1 MLNKIIINIMLI
13 FLSSTAI
20 SLGNPTTLPSSM
32 PTTLPS
38 SMPSNLPSLLPSTF
52 FPTGGPTAEPTGF
65 PTITPTSYFI
75 TDCPTLAPSASPSFS
90 PSASPTLAP
99 SFTPSFTP
107 TFEPSFSPTL
117 APSFIPTFEP
127 SFIPTF
133 EPSFTPTFE
142 PSFTPTFEPSSVYIP
157 IGTEVISFPA
167 SIKYSGITVS
177 IWNENID
184 ENNDVACTA
193 TTNILNIPKS
203 GCQVTGLTDSNVRR
217 ILIDNHLRRLLN
229 SGVIVTT
236 QITAPIKNN
245 ESNSTYNILTNTLQQ
260 SVDDGSFTSAL
271 IVSAIATGSIILQ
284 SVTVPTQV
292 VVAEPYIEL
301 SYTAS
306 PSFSPSFKPKHQ
318 TEDITDKPVF
328 IVVYIS
334 ITIFVVIV
342 LYLVRQIRTKR
353 LLKRDYNRNEFI
365 SNMSTAIVTKLAD
378 ALDSFPDDNKVN
390 EQFEIEIFENT
401 AQL

>member
-20 SLGNPTTLPSSM
+20 ALGNPTTLPSSM

-38 SMPSNLPSLLPSTF
+38 SMPTTLPSLLPSTF

-75 TDCPTLAPSASPSFS
+75 TDCPTLAPSF
-90 PSASPTLAP
+90 SPTLA
-99 SFTPSFTP
+99 PSFTP
-107 TFEPSFSPTL
+107 TFEPSFIPTFEPSFTPTF

-133 EPSFTPTFE
+133 EPSFIPTFE

-167 SIKYSGITVS
+167 SIKYSGISVS

-306 PSFSPSFKPKHQ
+306 PSFSPSFSPSLKPKHQ
-318 TEDITDKPVF
+318 TEDVTDKPVF

-365 SNMSTAIVTKLAD
+365 SNMSTAIVTKLED
-378 ALDSFPDDNKVN
+378 ALVSFPDDNKVN